1 MSRTLTIPD
10 ELYERLEA
18 EARARGLGGVES
30 LLDSLA
36 RDENDLSQRKE
47 AVRRIDAL
55 REQLFAKYGE
65 MPDSVELVREIREG
79 DE

>member
-18 EARARGLGGVES
+18 EAGARGLKGIES
-30 LLDSLA
+30 LLYSLA
-36 RDENDLSQRKE
+36 RDEDSLGQRRE

-55 REQLFAKYGE
+55 RAQLYAKYGE
-65 MPDSVELVREIREG
+65 MPDSVELVREGRTR
-79 DE
+79 

>member
-18 EARARGLGGVES
+18 EARARGLKGVEN

-36 RDENDLSQRKE
+36 RDEDSLSQRKE
-47 AVRRIDAL
+47 AVRRINAL

-65 MPDSVELVREIREG
+65 MPDSVELLREDRAR
-79 DE
+79 